1 MQKTKIKRIFV
12 GCLAIG
18 LLIGGYFVLQ
28 PVVGDWI
35 KTAEGETTA
44 PAKTPTVTVAKP
56 LTMMIVEWDEY
67 IGRMEAV
74 ESVDIRSRVS
84 GYLEGYFFEEGDV
97 VKAGDRLFQIDPRPF
112 QAVLSEA
119 KGALAEAE
127 SAVVEARALEA
138 QSQAQREQ
146 VAAQVD
152 LAAIRLKRNRRLI
165 KQSAVSQDE
174 YDAAKSAL
182 RQANADL
189 AASEAVI
196 ASAKARTITA
206 QATVRSATATL
217 QTAELNL
224 SFTNIHA
231 PISGRI
237 GRRLATNGNLIAG
250 GTTGGA
256 DSSTLLTTIV
266 SVSPIHCYFDANE
279 RDLLKYVRL
288 DRSGERDSSRKVKNP
303 VYLSLVDEDG
313 FSHRGHM
320 DFVDN
325 RIDTR
330 TGTIRGRAIFPNPDK
345 VLAPGM
351 FAELRLPGSGRY
363 EATLIP
369 DSAVGLD
376 QSDQYLLVV
385 GDDNKVERR
394 TVKLGSMV
402 HGLRIVVS
410 GLEPDERIVTRGLQ
424 RARQGSEVV
433 PEEETITAT
442 VGEGL
447 PDEYTPIPEEKWL
460 TPKPESDSIDT
471 NIDSPQTSTGQDSA
485 VPSPKET
492 GGSTLRKPTSTTAL
506 RKPSVQTSSRGDA
519 Q

>member
-256 DSSTLLTTIV
+256 DSSVTVRGKSRTQFTCRWSTKTDFRIAVTWTSLTTESTPAPGRFV
-266 SVSPIHCYFDANE
+266 AARFSPTQT
-279 RDLLKYVRL
+279 K
-288 DRSGERDSSRKVKNP
+288 
-303 VYLSLVDEDG
+303 
-313 FSHRGHM
+313 FSHRECL
-320 DFVDN
+320 
-325 RIDTR
+325 
-330 TGTIRGRAIFPNPDK
+330 PNCDC
-345 VLAPGM
+345 PG
-351 FAELRLPGSGRY
+351 AGATKLR
-363 EATLIP
+363 
-369 DSAVGLD
+369 
-376 QSDQYLLVV
+376 
-385 GDDNKVERR
+385 
-394 TVKLGSMV
+394 
-402 HGLRIVVS
+402 
-410 GLEPDERIVTRGLQ
+410 
-424 RARQGSEVV
+424 
-433 PEEETITAT
+433 
-442 VGEGL
+442 
-447 PDEYTPIPEEKWL
+447 
-460 TPKPESDSIDT
+460 
-471 NIDSPQTSTGQDSA
+471 
-485 VPSPKET
+485 
-492 GGSTLRKPTSTTAL
+492 
-506 RKPSVQTSSRGDA
+506 
-519 Q
+519 